1 MDVTSTAPAG
11 VPVPA
16 LPPPAS
22 AAGEQQ
28 QQAEEG
34 AGQPVRPRTE
44 GRGRYCKTIIHS
56 FPLQT

>member
-1 MDVTSTAPAG
+1 MDITSAAPAG

-16 LPPPAS
+16 LTSPAG

-34 AGQPVRPRTE
+34 AGQPVRPRTG
-44 GRGRYCKTIIHS
+44 GRVRYC
-56 FPLQT
+56 